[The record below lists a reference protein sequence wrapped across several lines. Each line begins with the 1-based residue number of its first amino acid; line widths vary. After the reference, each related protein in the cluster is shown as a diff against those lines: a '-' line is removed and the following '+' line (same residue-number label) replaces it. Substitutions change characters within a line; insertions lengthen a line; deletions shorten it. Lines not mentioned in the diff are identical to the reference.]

1 MATPGLSSGM
11 LIGDMDEWYADV
23 LQNYRDAGVTVPGA
37 TSTTPGG
44 TTPPYK
50 FDPALVGSDIAEY
63 YTTALAG
70 QPGYTDILRNI
81 EGVLGPDL
89 KRQLAQT
96 AAERGVGIGSYGG
109 ANDASALLR
118 ALGLTSLDL
127 TNKGLEQYNKAYSAV
142 PTLAPTS
149 LFITPTDQANINQ
162 RWALAMAEIQAQDRR
177 AREAAAAAERLARI
191 NQETSYGVTGAN
203 LAAARYAADVN
214 RSDRDR
220 LRSEALANLDRYWG
234 GTGVSGTGGGAV
246 SDRWYSGTNTEIDQP
261 ATLPAWWGQG
271 GGSTGQGV
279 IYSGPAL
286 TEEEEY
292 GITEGYYTPEDIG
305 LEYYDYEY
313 GL

>member
-1 MATPGLSSGM
+1 M
-11 LIGDMDEWYADV
+11 LMGDMDEWYQDV
-23 LQNYRDAGVTVPGA
+23 LQNYRDAGITVPGDE
-37 TSTTPGG
+37 STIPGG
-44 TTPPYK
+44 TPTPYK
-50 FDPALVGSDIAEY
+50 FDPALVGTDIAQY

-109 ANDASALLR
+109 ANDASSLLR

-127 TNKGLEQYNKAYSAV
+127 TNKGLEQYRQAYAAV
-142 PTLAPTS
+142 PTLSPTS
-149 LFITPTDQANINQ
+149 LFITPTDQATLNQ
-162 RWALAMAEIQAQDRR
+162 RWALAMAEIQAADRR
-177 AREAAAAAERLARI
+177 AREAQAAAERLARI
-191 NQETSYGVTGAN
+191 NQETSYGVSGAQ
-203 LAAARYAADVN
+203 LAAARQQADIN
-214 RSDRDR
+214 RQDRDR
-220 LRSEALANLDRYWG
+220 LRAEQLANLNRYWG
-234 GTGVSGTGGGAV
+234 NTGVSGTGGAMD
-246 SDRWYSGTNTEIDQP
+246 DRWYSGTNTEIDQP

-279 IYSGPAL
+279 IYSGPNL
-286 TEEEEY
+286 TEAEEA
-292 GITEGYYTPEDIG
+292 GIIGGYFTPEDLG